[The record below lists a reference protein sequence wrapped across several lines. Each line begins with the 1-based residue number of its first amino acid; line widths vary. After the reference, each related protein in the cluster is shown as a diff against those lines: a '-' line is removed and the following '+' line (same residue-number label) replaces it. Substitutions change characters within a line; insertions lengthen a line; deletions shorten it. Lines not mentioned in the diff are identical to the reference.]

1 MSTETLGYLDAI
13 KHLPEGGT
21 LHLQD
26 VTWKE
31 YEELVERR
39 DEVSHVRLS
48 FDGGRLEIMS
58 PSAEHERYAR
68 LLEHLIAILTEAL
81 NLEFD
86 PCGSVTLKRQK
97 KSKGTEP
104 PRRSPG
110 RRPSRPRPG

>member
-1 MSTETLGYLDAI
+1 MSTETPGYLDAI

-68 LLEHLIAILTEAL
+68 LFEHRKAWRLCGYILFTA
-81 NLEFD
+81 
-86 PCGSVTLKRQK
+86 
-97 KSKGTEP
+97 
-104 PRRSPG
+104 PRER
-110 RRPSRPRPG
+110 

>member
-39 DEVSHVRLS
+39 DEVSHVRLPQNS
-48 FDGGRLEIMS
+48 PRVFWLRLVCTVLIGGFMFALLRRRQALPWRGS
-58 PSAEHERYAR
+58 PCTS
-68 LLEHLIAILTEAL
+68 
-81 NLEFD
+81 
-86 PCGSVTLKRQK
+86 
-97 KSKGTEP
+97 
-104 PRRSPG
+104 RS
-110 RRPSRPRPG
+110 